1 MGLQEGD
8 KPVEKIQ
15 AAASEAAR
23 AESEPPRVRRYRAV
37 LFQISLIIVAGA
49 FTGLTILVKTMP
61 TFAIDLRIT
70 RAIQMI
76 NLPAFA
82 ILMSVVSWPG
92 FGPQDVI
99 ISAVIILFIYIFG
112 FHWESVVAIIAAVFS
127 TALNVF
133 IKDVIQRPRPTSDL
147 VKVFT
152 TLNSYSFPSG
162 HVMFYLGFF
171 GFIWFLV
178 FSLLKPS
185 VIRSVLLIVLGI
197 LVALVGVS
205 RVYLG
210 EHWPS
215 DVLGSY
221 LLGTL
226 ALVAIIQFYLWGK
239 KRYFVRQPTAPAE
252 PNKK

>member
-1 MGLQEGD
+1 MGEQVDD
-8 KPVEKIQ
+8 KPIEKIE

-37 LFQISLIIVAGA
+37 LFQVSLILVACA
-49 FTGLTILVKTMP
+49 FAGLTILVKSMP
-61 TFAIDLRIT
+61 TFTIDLQIT

-76 NLPAFA
+76 NLPSFA
-82 ILMSVVSWPG
+82 LLMSLVSWFG

-99 ISAVIILFIYIFG
+99 VTGVIILFIYIFG
-112 FHWESVVAIIAAVFS
+112 FHWESVVALIAAVFS
-127 TALNVF
+127 SGLNILV
-133 IKDVIQRPRPTSDL
+133 KDLVQRPRPTSNL
-147 VKVFT
+147 VKVFA
-152 TLNSYSFPSG
+152 TLKSYSFPSG

-171 GFIWFLV
+171 GFIWFLA

-185 VIRSVLLIVLGI
+185 IKRSVILIVLGI
-197 LVALVGVS
+197 LVALIGVS

-226 ALVAIIQFYLWGK
+226 SLAAIIQFYLWGK
-239 KRYFVRQPTAPAE
+239 KRFFVRQPVAPAE
-252 PNKK
+252 PNVK